1 MGQVDTEHSV
11 KLIVDEWGAWHKTDP
26 SIDPS
31 YLFAYFPTL
40 RDALVSGLTL
50 DTFNRH
56 ADKVAMANAAQMINN
71 IHSSFIAS
79 GDKFV
84 VTPIAQVFEMYAAH
98 QGATSVRTEI
108 SSPRL
113 KGDAAKGLSA

>member
-1 MGQVDTEHSV
+1 M
-11 KLIVDEWGAWHKTDP
+11 DEWGAWHRTADVAKNF
-26 SIDPS
+26 
-31 YLFAYFPTL
+31 LFGYFPSM

-56 ADKVAMANAAQMINN
+56 SDKVAMANAAQLINN

-84 VTPIAQVFEMYAAH
+84 ATPIAHVFEMYGRIR
-98 QGATSVRTEI
+98 GAKCSDGDLLGT
-108 SSPRL
+108 L
-113 KGDAAKGLSA
+113 KR